1 MIVLNKFAK
10 QIELTDRETM
20 LSCVNTC
27 LCSKVVSSS
36 SKELSPIA
44 VDAVMNV
51 IGDPKTASD
60 VDLRDIRVVKNWVEL
75 LKTPY

>member
-1 MIVLNKFAK
+1 
-10 QIELTDRETM
+10 M

-27 LCSKVVSSS
+27 LSSKVVSSS

-51 IGDPKTASD
+51 IGDAKTATD
-60 VDLRDIRVVKNWVEL
+60 VDLRDIRVVKKLGGCVED
-75 LKTPY
+75 T